1 MCRCPGAV
9 VLWCHGVVDVTWSLV
24 VSRSNWCRRL
34 ISCTQAMLALAIAGV
49 FKLCMHSWQA
59 SFPLLLLFS
68 EMRLSQGQLQQ
79 AGFKL
84 KCTGAIIVC
93 GNKRNEQVAAV
104 VESRCDIRP
113 EPEARC
119 NCPTSTSLVLHS
131 STYQS
136 SVTPPQAPVWA
147 YNLPGM
153 ISPCK
158 DQQFGRDRPSLN
170 TRGIMKPSIP
180 NNSQETFWHA
190 S

>member
-1 MCRCPGAV
+1 MVPWCLCPGAMV
-9 VLWCHGVVDVTWSLV
+9 PRCPGVVDVTWSLV

-34 ISCTQAMLALAIAGV
+34 ISCTQAWVALAIAEV
-49 FKLCMHSWQA
+49 FKLCLHSWQA
-59 SFPLLLLFS
+59 SFPLLTLFFWNAALTRS
-68 EMRLSQGQLQQ
+68 TYSPANRD
-79 AGFKL
+79 L
-84 KCTGAIIVC
+84 KAIIVC

-119 NCPTSTSLVLHS
+119 NCPTSTSLVLN
-131 STYQS
+131 STPYQS

-170 TRGIMKPSIP
+170 TRWVMKPK
-180 NNSQETFWHA
+180 
-190 S
+190 